1 MAQTHI
7 LILPF
12 RDLRSLKNLAS
23 FLKKKKKTPNNEW
36 KGLFLTTTKLHIH
49 KVRYPN
55 SYIYVMIFVGAE

>member
-23 FLKKKKKTPNNEW
+23 FLKKKKKTTNNEW
-36 KGLFLTTTKLHIH
+36 KVLH
-49 KVRYPN
+49 
-55 SYIYVMIFVGAE
+55 F